1 MDYLNKSEKPV
12 PKLAKDVK
20 AIPTNPLP
28 DKNTSAEIVR
38 RRTSSK

>member
-1 MDYLNKSEKPV
+1 MNKSDKTA

-20 AIPTNPLP
+20 AISTNPLP